1 MPNWCLNEGFVRLPA
16 EAFDDAKEVF
26 AKLREGGDKWFANVF
41 PTPLELSL
49 GLNSTEGNSEYI
61 NLDWLRANSEY
72 KGSFGKIKKHV
83 YDNGNERLEF
93 IPTKKYQ
100 QYLKDTF
107 ESDNWYSW
115 NLENWGTK
123 WDVTANTDFSANDN
137 QTFYFSFDSAWGPP
151 ETFFE
156 NLSDRY
162 GLEYELKYFESGVG
176 FAGKVSYL
184 NGKHSQTHVE
194 GIDYYLFVINEF
206 DEPIET
212 AIYAVEDYS
221 SYEEFI
227 EAEPKFADNSELVSL
242 IKQYYGYKNP
252 PPAPVK
258 KKASKKTAAKKKS

>member
-1 MPNWCLNEGFVRLPA
+1 MPNWCLNEGHVRLPA
-16 EAFDDAKEVF
+16 DALPDAKEVF
-26 AKLREGGDKWFANVF
+26 KKLSEGGDRWFANVF
-41 PTPLELSL
+41 PAPPEL
-49 GLNSTEGNSEYI
+49 N
-61 NLDWLRANSEY
+61 DWY
-72 KGSFGKIKKHV
+72 
-83 YDNGNERLEF
+83 
-93 IPTKKYQ
+93 T
-100 QYLKDTF
+100 
-107 ESDNWYSW
+107 W

-123 WDVTANTDFSANDN
+123 WDVTANTDFSTKDN
-137 QTFYFSFDSAWGPP
+137 ESFYFAFDSAWGPP
-151 ETFFE
+151 EAFFE
-156 NLSDRY
+156 NLSDQY

-258 KKASKKTAAKKKS
+258 KKASKKTAAKKKAAKAGLNSP